1 MPLLH
6 LSRSCASTLLKP
18 SCPLPHTPSKS
29 SCFCLYSYCPQQPFL
44 CTSSPNHQH
53 SFAPHDQTTSVCH
66 ASHAPPPPQYP
77 TAPTSPGISV
87 YASVS
92 LHTSTSPSSFPFFP
106 TAVSH

>member
-18 SCPLPHTPSKS
+18 SLACPLPRTPSKS
-29 SCFCLYSYCPQQPFL
+29 SCFCLYSYRPQQPFL

-53 SFAPHDQTTSVCH
+53 SSAPHDQTTSVCH

-77 TAPTSPGISV
+77 NAPTSPGTLSM
-87 YASVS
+87 
-92 LHTSTSPSSFPFFP
+92 LQCHSTHPPRHHPFRSFQLL
-106 TAVSH
+106 